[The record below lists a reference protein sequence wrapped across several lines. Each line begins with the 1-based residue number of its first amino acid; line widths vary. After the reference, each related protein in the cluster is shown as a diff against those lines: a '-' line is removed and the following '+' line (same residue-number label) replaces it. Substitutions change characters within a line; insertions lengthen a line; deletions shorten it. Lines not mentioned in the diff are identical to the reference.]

1 MLILQQQLING
12 DLLNAKLYEQLNGL
26 RCQLLDPKAQ
36 EKFGNSLE
44 KVYGYIKEQDKT
56 ERLVPTKEEISDL
69 DIVGKFKLFNQCVEN
84 CEYKDIDL
92 LSYIQKLKLTI
103 FTPEE
108 LMNNANINF
117 VNMNCSVC
125 FNNASLEVVPENTMG
140 YVIDL
145 HTRQISSNNIK
156 RKNNILESAIDA
168 TEQQT
173 TIGKINTEAGKVKRL
188 SLQRESQDIDKTE

>member
-1 MLILQQQLING
+1 MLILQHQLKNG
-12 DLLNAKLYEQLNGL
+12 DLLNAKLYGRLNGL
-26 RCQLLDPKAQ
+26 RCQLLAPEAQ
-36 EKFGNSLE
+36 KEFRSSLE
-44 KVYGYIKEQDKT
+44 KVYGYIREQDKT
-56 ERLVPTKEEISDL
+56 EKLVPTKEEISEL

-84 CEYKDIDL
+84 CEFRDIDL

-117 VNMNCSVC
+117 VNMNCRAC
-125 FNNASLEVVPENTMG
+125 FNNASLDVIPENTMG

-156 RKNNILESAIDA
+156 RKNNVLESAIDA

-173 TIGKINTEAGKVKRL
+173 TIGEINTEAGRVKRL
-188 SLQRESQDIDKTE
+188 SLQREKSDIDKTE